1 MPPVLPAVA
10 TPRGG
15 RSPLRAAE
23 RGLSRRT
30 LLLVAPLALPLSA
43 CGFKPRGAP
52 AFAFERLALA
62 GFAPRSPL
70 AAALEAQLRRLPL
83 QLVPRAQAQVV
94 LEAERERQGRSSVA
108 STAAGQVREW
118 QLSLELDYRLLTG
131 SDELLLPLTSLRLT
145 RDLSTTEAQALAKE
159 QEEAVL
165 RRSMEQEA
173 VALLMRRLAAVK
185 PR

>member
-1 MPPVLPAVA
+1 MK
-10 TPRGG
+10 R
-15 RSPLRAAE
+15 RS
-23 RGLSRRT
+23 
-30 LLLVAPLALPLSA
+30 LLLALPLA
-43 CGFKPRGAP
+43 GCGFAPRGQAS
-52 AFAFERLALA
+52 FSFERLALS

-70 AAALEAQLRRLPL
+70 QAALERQIRRLPL
-83 QLVPRAQAQVV
+83 QLVPVAQAQVV
-94 LEAERERQGRSSVA
+94 LEAQREFQGKSAVA

-118 QLSLELDYRLLTG
+118 QLLLELDYRLITPA
-131 SDELLLPLTSLRLT
+131 DELLLPSTQLRLT

-173 VALLMRRLAAVK
+173 VALLMRRLAAIK